1 MPEKMLAMILSKLG
15 PVESNPLKLTEI
27 DRHEIQ
33 KPNEILI
40 KIEACGVCHSQLHGI
55 EGDWKELGIPPTL
68 PTVPGHEVVGV
79 IEEIGNDVTKFK
91 IGDRVGITPLMGA
104 CMDCQYCNDDKE
116 YLCEKMEVTGES
128 LKGGYAEY
136 ITVSE
141 DFATKIPESMKSE
154 YAAPLFCA
162 GITAYKAVKAAEPK
176 KNKKVAIFGI
186 GGVGHMAIQ
195 FAKIEGCEVSGI
207 SRKEKHLDVAKKLG
221 ADNVFA
227 YSSDQERFLSELIE
241 NYGLF
246 DAAIVFAPVDEV
258 TDTAIKS
265 VKKGGTIII
274 ATVGKI
280 TNFLAF
286 EEKTVRG
293 TLIGSRKD
301 MQDVIDVSAK
311 HNIQVVTETFPLK
324 EANVVL
330 QKLKNSEIEAR
341 AVLIP

>member
-79 IEEIGNDVTKFK
+79 VEGIGNDVTKFK

-141 DFATKIPESMKSE
+141 DFATKVPESMKSE

-301 MQDVIDVSAK
+301 MQDVIDISAK

-324 EANVVL
+324 EANIVL